1 VFQKLSDYGTGS
13 KQKKLTP
20 FKTTDKHKKYENSLR
35 ANRLKPRICFFFDF
49 SYNNNC
55 SPKLLYTILYSEF
68 DEIGILNRMG
78 KEVFKVN

>member
-1 VFQKLSDYGTGS
+1 MKTASE
-13 KQKKLTP
+13 LT
-20 FKTTDKHKKYENSLR
+20 DW
-35 ANRLKPRICFFFDF
+35 NRGYVFFDF